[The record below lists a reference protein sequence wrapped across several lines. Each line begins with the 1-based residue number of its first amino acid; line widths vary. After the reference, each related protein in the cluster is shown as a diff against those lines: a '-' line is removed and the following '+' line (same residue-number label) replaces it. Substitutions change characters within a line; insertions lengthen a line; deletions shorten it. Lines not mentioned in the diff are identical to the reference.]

1 MSMPRSL
8 TFCLS
13 MDPICPSQ
21 MGVIARYVPFRFAW
35 RDCAFLQP
43 AVDSC
48 RVELYFHGE
57 ETLPSLP
64 NPLPMLRDFTPMM
77 QQYHQLKARYPG
89 MLLMFRLGDFY
100 ELFYDDALVASRD
113 LDITLTSREVGRGG
127 RIPMCGVPYHAV
139 DTYLARLVERGHR
152 VALCDQLGDPQK
164 ARGLMRRDVVRVV
177 TPATV
182 IDGALLPQDAN
193 NYLVAVVPS
202 SRGWG
207 LAAADLSTGEFQV
220 TEFTTDA
227 QDARLMEEVARF
239 APREILVPE
248 SSSAR
253 LAEVAASGVRL
264 TTLEDWRFDIR
275 TARQL
280 LLTHFKVSTLDG
292 FGCEHLPAAVGAA
305 G

>member
-1 MSMPRSL
+1 
-8 TFCLS
+8 
-13 MDPICPSQ
+13 
-21 MGVIARYVPFRFAW
+21 
-35 RDCAFLQP
+35 
-43 AVDSC
+43 
-48 RVELYFHGE
+48 
-57 ETLPSLP
+57 
-64 NPLPMLRDFTPMM
+64 ML

-152 VALCDQLGDPQK
+152 IALCDQLEDPQK
-164 ARGLMRRDVVRVV
+164 ARGLVRRDVVRVV
-177 TPATV
+177 TPGTV
-182 IDGALLPQDAN
+182 IDSALLPPDAN
-193 NYLVAVVPS
+193 NYLVAVTPS
-202 SRGWG
+202 NRGWG

-220 TEFTTDA
+220 TEFTTDGR
-227 QDARLMEEVARF
+227 DARLMEEVARF

-248 SSSAR
+248 SSAAR
-253 LAEVAASGVRL
+253 LAEAAASGIRL
-264 TTLEDWRFDIR
+264 TTLEDWRFDAP
-275 TARQL
+275 TAHQL

-305 G
+305 GGPPPPLFRKHTRPPPPPPGSGATAPLPPLLGRGGT